1 MLWFA
6 QDNATKSEPCAADSR
21 DTRKA
26 VLNVR
31 RSNRILSDPLFVKR
45 GLKKALRTTL
55 GRHFGRTC
63 VVLGL

>member
-6 QDNATKSEPCAADSR
+6 QDNATKYEPRAADSR

-31 RSNRILSDPLFVKR
+31 RSNMILSDPLFESE
-45 GLKKALRTTL
+45 A
-55 GRHFGRTC
+55 
-63 VVLGL
+63 